1 MKLGPLIPPVIALA
15 LAGIWIAKQ
24 HQSISVL
31 EDASATLQKQL
42 AAARSSGPDT
52 DPASAKSTAATQAT
66 KNQKPLDWKK
76 AGAQLAES
84 DRNDGMGDLRAVLPL
99 KQRIQAMSQA
109 ELIAA
114 LDEVA
119 TLDLP
124 ADSLANLEQALL
136 EALIVKDPEL
146 ALTRFIDRI
155 DVTLRGSPGMLA
167 KFQFNNTF
175 KDWATKDPAK
185 AAAWF
190 DQQIATGK
198 LDSKALD
205 GKSRLRDQF
214 EGALIGVLLGT
225 APDTASHRLGAI
237 PADQRVQFLYRNLV
251 GNLNQET
258 FPGFATLIR
267 EQVPEK
273 QQIGLFAYKAYLL
286 GRRESYAE
294 VTAFM
299 DGIAATPAE
308 RVACVE
314 RAADSKIRTIADGRK
329 ITREDLDTLREWTT
343 RQAPDSTGPI
353 TGKALADAMQNGSKL
368 DYAAASELAL
378 YYHQASGNDDVLI
391 SFLDRVSDREKTEQA
406 RALAANITDA
416 TRREEILKKL
426 Q

>member
-1 MKLGPLIPPVIALA
+1 MKIGPLILPVVALA
-15 LAGIWIAKQ
+15 LAGIWLANQ
-24 HQSISVL
+24 HQSVSAL
-31 EDASATLQKQL
+31 KDATAALQKQF
-42 AAARSSGPDT
+42 AAARSSGT
-52 DPASAKSTAATQAT
+52 DPANSKSTAATQAT
-66 KNQKPLDWKK
+66 KNKKPLDWKK

-84 DRNDGMGDLRAVLPL
+84 DRNDGMGDLRAVIPL
-99 KQRIQAMSQA
+99 KQRLQAMSQA

-136 EALIVKDPEL
+136 EALIVKDPEV

-167 KFQFNNTF
+167 KFQFTNTF

-190 DQQIATGK
+190 DQQIAAGK

-205 GKSRLRDQF
+205 GKSQLRDQI
-214 EGALIGVLLGT
+214 EEALIGVLLGT
-225 APDTASHRLGAI
+225 APDAASDRLGAI
-237 PADQRVQFLYRNLV
+237 PADQRAQFLRRNSDWK
-251 GNLNQET
+251 LNEQT
-258 FPGFATLIR
+258 FLAFATLIR

-273 QQIGLFAYKAYLL
+273 QQLGLFAQQARHL

-299 DGIAATPAE
+299 DRIAATPAE

-314 RAADSKIRTIADGRK
+314 VATGSKIRSIADGRK

-343 RQAPDSTGPI
+343 RQAPDTTGRI
-353 TGKALADAMQNGSKL
+353 TGKALADAMQYGSKL

-378 YYHQASGNDDVLI
+378 HYHQASGNDDVLI

-406 RALAANITDA
+406 RALAAKITDA
-416 TRREEILKKL
+416 KRREEILKKL